1 MSGIG
6 FSGLGSGLPVDE
18 IVQASVQ
25 ARAQPLERMQV
36 QRAEADAKISAYGQ
50 LTSKV
55 NAFQSAMSDL
65 TGESN
70 YNQMTADS
78 SNEGLFTASADY
90 LANATSGN
98 YNIEVESEAENYRWV
113 SNEIALNA
121 ELDPIEI
128 EGVEITPGGDGTL
141 DDLRAAINSDED
153 LEGVSANIVNTGDGQ
168 GRLIINADETGQENE
183 LTINASGPL
192 AQDAGLSIENDL
204 DAVIK
209 IDGIEATSSSNRFD
223 NVITGVTIDITPG
236 ALNDPHASNSGVLEV
251 DRDTEAVRENI
262 HAFRDAYNDLMSF
275 LNEAKQ
281 SSVNDDGEVVGGALS
296 GESVI
301 RSLESQLRSVL
312 ETPASED
319 PSDYDS
325 TLLNLGFKTVVD
337 TGSDGTGPRDG
348 HLEIDDER
356 LNEMLDNN
364 FDEVARVLGDE
375 EHGYAVRLEEAAS
388 RMTDGTQNGLIPS
401 RTDGL
406 NAKVDRL
413 EDRMQDTIDRLDS
426 YEERL
431 YRQFH
436 AIESVTANLNSQG
449 QQLQQQFAG
458 LPGYG

>member
-1 MSGIG
+1 MSGIS

-65 TGESN
+65 TGENN
-70 YNQMTADS
+70 YNQMRADS

-98 YNIEVESEAENYRWV
+98 YNIEVESEAQNYRWV
-113 SNEIALNA
+113 SNEIALDA

-141 DDLRAAINSDED
+141 DDLRAAINANED

-183 LTINASGPL
+183 LTINNSGSL
-192 AQDAGLSIENDL
+192 AQDADLSIENDL

-209 IDGIEATSSSNRFD
+209 IDGIEATSSSNRFE
-223 NVITGVTIDITPG
+223 NVVTGVTIDITPG
-236 ALNDPHASNSGVLEV
+236 ALNDPNASSSGVLEI
-251 DRDTEAVRENI
+251 DRDTEAVKENI

-275 LNEAKQ
+275 LNEAK
-281 SSVNDDGEVVGGALS
+281 SATVNDDGEVEGGALA

-301 RSLESQLRSVL
+301 RSLEGELRGIIGSA
-312 ETPASED
+312 ASSD
-319 PSDYDS
+319 PNDYDS

-337 TGSDGTGPRDG
+337 TTGEGTGPRDG

-356 LNEMLDNN
+356 LSEMLDNE
-364 FDEVARVLGDE
+364 FDEVARIFGDE
-375 EHGYAVRLEEAAS
+375 DFGYASRLEEAAS
-388 RMTDGTQNGLIPS
+388 RMTDSTRDGLIPS

-406 NAKVDRL
+406 NARVDRL

-431 YRQFH
+431 YRQFN
-436 AIESVTANLNSQG
+436 AIESVTANLNTQG
-449 QQLQQQFAG
+449 QQIQQQFAG